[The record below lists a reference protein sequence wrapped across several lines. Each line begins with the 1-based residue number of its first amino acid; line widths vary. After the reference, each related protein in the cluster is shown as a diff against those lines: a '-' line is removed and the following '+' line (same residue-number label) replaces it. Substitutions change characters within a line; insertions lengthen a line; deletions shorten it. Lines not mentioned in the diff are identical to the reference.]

1 MKHTLIPLLLCLF
14 LLCGC
19 AAQNSYTA
27 SAEAVSLPTAAESE
41 ETSVPDTLQM
51 TLLAEDNLVRQFE
64 LSEEVAGFLPLGD
77 NLLFFGDCEPDVL
90 TLMDPVTQQVL
101 AIHTPGFMLTTENA
115 TVQLLDIGIA
125 YFNGAAR
132 ETVVLDNMLRE
143 VRRIPAPEDLSGMP
157 LLSPDGN
164 TLYYCTPNAIRA
176 MDLNSRISRILKES
190 AYPIQSLSGVL
201 LKDSV
206 LQISIT
212 DSDGQWRTLFLS
224 SENGQLL
231 QELDGNIL
239 PETGTDNYL
248 LQTNNSIFFGDAE
261 GSPMLLHP
269 RQTDADCFFLP
280 ETFQAVTASVQEQDT
295 LLELY
300 DLDTGRRTAELPLP
314 GIFSP
319 QNLMQD
325 SIGRIWFLT
334 QQENATLYCWNPVF
348 SSISDSNSYSTP
360 CYTREEPDYDGLAAC
375 SILAE
380 ELGMHYGLEIL
391 IYKDAVEKEPWDY
404 HLEYEYQ
411 AERLHREL
419 KNLGSY
425 LDNFPKGFLKTL
437 TDRFTAL
444 KICIVRSAAGSPE
457 SGNPAEVNGIQ
468 FMDGFDAYIVL
479 STSHDT
485 EYALYH
491 ELSHLMETV
500 VLTESTAYDRW
511 NHLNPENFRYDNDYA
526 ANRNREDDH
535 WLQPGTG
542 YFIDTY
548 AMSYPKEDRA
558 RLFEYAMTSGHE
570 ELFQSVN
577 LQRKLRQMCLGI
589 REAFGLEKSA
599 DIFLWEQYLDAP
611 FSETP

>member
-1 MKHTLIPLLLCLF
+1 MKHPLIPLLLCLF

-19 AAQNSYTA
+19 ASQNPTPGSAQPDTAHTA
-27 SAEAVSLPTAAESE
+27 SASESAPE
-41 ETSVPDTLQM
+41 PDSFRM
-51 TLLAEDNLVRQFE
+51 TLLTESDMIRRYGFSNDVT
-64 LSEEVAGFLPLGD
+64 GFLPLGE
-77 NLLFFGDCEPDVL
+77 NLLFFSGIGPTEL
-90 TLMDPVTQQVL
+90 TLLHPDTQQVI
-101 AIHTPGFMLTTENA
+101 ATHTPGFMLTTENA

-125 YFNGAAR
+125 YFNASAR
-132 ETVVLDNMLRE
+132 EAVILDNMLQE
-143 VRRIPAPEDLSGMP
+143 ICRIPAPEDLSGMP

-164 TLYYCTPNAIRA
+164 TLYYCTPDAIRA

-201 LKDSV
+201 LENSV

-212 DSDGQWRTLFLS
+212 DTDGQWRTLFLS

-231 QELDGNIL
+231 QDLDGNIL
-239 PETGTDNYL
+239 PETGADNYL

-280 ETFQAVTASVQEQDT
+280 ETFQAVTASAQEHDT

-419 KNLGSY
+419 KNLGRY
-425 LDNFPKGFLKTL
+425 LDNFPEGFLKTL

-500 VLTESTAYDRW
+500 VLTDSTAYDRW

-526 ANRNREDDH
+526 ANRNREDDQ
-535 WLQPGTG
+535 WLQPGTA

-548 AMSYPKEDRA
+548 AMSYSKEDRA

-599 DIFLWEQYLDAP
+599 DIFLWEQYLDIP
-611 FSETP
+611 LSEIP